1 MEINVNKINKFF
13 YNSKKQVSYYDNNL
27 ISLEKPEEIL
37 FNKFIHVDSRVLDIG
52 CGAGRT
58 TFHISKIT
66 NNVIGIDYAENMIQ
80 AAKQKY
86 TDMDFRVM
94 DATKMEFPN
103 NSFDVLI
110 FSYNGICCIFPES
123 KRIRALLEI
132 KRVLNNNGVFIYS
145 ILNKYSPYS
154 FSSFL
159 NTVISIPFL
168 GFSSNYK
175 FHLTRTG
182 LMLLYENK
190 PKYEIEILN
199 KMNFEFLELHPSE
212 SMVKVFSVQKPV
224 WSYFAFKKIS

>member
-1 MEINVNKINKFF
+1 MEININKLNKFF
-13 YNSKKQVSYYDNNL
+13 YNRKKQVSYYENNL
-27 ISLEKPEEIL
+27 ISLDRPEEIL
-37 FNKFIHVDSRVLDIG
+37 FNKFIHKDSRVLDIG

-80 AAKQKY
+80 AAKQKC
-86 TDMDFRVM
+86 TDIDFRVM
-94 DATKMEFPN
+94 DASKMEFPN

-110 FSYNGICCIFPES
+110 FSYNGICFIFPDS
-123 KRIRALLEI
+123 KRIQALLEM
-132 KRVLNNNGVFIYS
+132 KRVLKNNGVLIYS
-145 ILNKYSPYS
+145 ILNKYTPYS
-154 FSSFL
+154 ISSFL

-175 FHLTRTG
+175 IHISKVG
-182 LMLLYENK
+182 LMTCYENV
-190 PKYEIEILN
+190 PKNEIEILYN
-199 KMNFEFLELHPSE
+199 LNFEFLELHPSE